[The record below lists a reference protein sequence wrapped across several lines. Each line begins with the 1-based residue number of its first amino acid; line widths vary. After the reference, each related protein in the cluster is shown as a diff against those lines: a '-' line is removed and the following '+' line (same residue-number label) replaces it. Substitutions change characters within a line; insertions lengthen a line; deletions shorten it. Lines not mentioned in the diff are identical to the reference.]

1 MLKDIVVQTEKID
14 LPDGQSFEVQGLTLT
29 SLGKLIAEYKEPLEA
44 LMEGKLAL
52 DSIADK
58 YPEFMAKVIAL
69 SANEPDE
76 WEKISSLPFPT
87 QLIAFEKCWDM
98 TIPDYDALKKLIGRI
113 QGLIPK
119 LAEKMESK

>member
-14 LPDGQSFEVQGLTLT
+14 LPNDQSFEVQGLTLT
-29 SLGKLIAEYKEPLEA
+29 HLGKLIAEYKEPLEA
-44 LMEGKLAL
+44 LMESRLEL
-52 DSIADK
+52 DNIADK
-58 YPEFMAKVIAL
+58 YPEFMAKVVAL

-76 WEKISSLPFPT
+76 WEKIASLPFTT
-87 QLIAFEKCWDM
+87 QLTAFEKCWDL

-119 LAEKMESK
+119 LAEKMESQ